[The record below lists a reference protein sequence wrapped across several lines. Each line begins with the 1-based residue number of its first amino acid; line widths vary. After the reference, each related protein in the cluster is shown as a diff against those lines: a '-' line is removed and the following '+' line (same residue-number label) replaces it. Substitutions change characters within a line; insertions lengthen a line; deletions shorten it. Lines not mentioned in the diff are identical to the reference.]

1 MSSST
6 YSPHLSHM
14 GIACIDIDNMIEF
27 YTTVFRMQVSDKG
40 PGRTFPYML
49 AFLSGTPDQHHQLVL
64 AQNRPVDS
72 QSTVMQISFMV
83 QTLDDLREAKAR
95 ALRHG
100 ATEMRGLNHGN
111 AISIYFADPE
121 KNTFEV
127 YLDTPWYVS
136 QPHGDPLDLD
146 DSDAQIW
153 ADTERVVRADPS
165 FQPVEQWSAKFKVMP

>member
-1 MSSST
+1 M
-6 YSPHLSHM
+6 
-14 GIACIDIDNMIEF
+14 IAF
-27 YTTVFRMQVSDKG
+27 YTSVFRMQVSDKG

-64 AQNRPVDS
+64 VQNRPVGS

-83 QTLDDLREAKAR
+83 ETLDDLREAKTR
-95 ALRHG
+95 ALQHG

-121 KNTFEV
+121 KNTVEV

-146 DSDAQIW
+146 DSDTKIW
-153 ADTERVVRADPS
+153 ADTELVVRADPS
-165 FQPVEQWSAKFKVMP
+165 FMPVEEWASKFKVMR